1 VTLEQ
6 KIGQMV
12 LTGFRGLTVDDRSPI
27 VDDIRNGRVGGVIL
41 FDKDVALNS
50 DIRNIESPEQVKR
63 LNSKLQEYGE
73 GNLIISIDQEGG
85 LITRLKEKH
94 GFRPTASH
102 KLIGETDDRE
112 FTINQAAETAE
123 TLSAAGFNMNF
134 APVVDLNLN
143 PSNPVIAGFERS
155 ISDDVDVVVKHSAI
169 FVDELR
175 KKSILSALK
184 HFPGHGSSTEDSH
197 EGFVDVTNI
206 WQLRELST
214 FRDLIDIGK
223 TDVIMT
229 AHIFNSN
236 YDKRYPATLS
246 KGWLTGILR
255 YGLDFQGVIIT
266 DDMQMKA
273 ISKHFTLVES
283 IELTINAGTDILMF
297 ANNVDF
303 DEDIARKVNN
313 IILELVKTNRI
324 SEERINESYE
334 RIKLLKNKING

>member
-1 VTLEQ
+1 MTLEQ

-12 LTGFRGLTVDDRSPI
+12 LTGFRGLTVDDSSPI

>member
-1 VTLEQ
+1 MTLEQ

-12 LTGFRGLTVDDRSPI
+12 LTGFRGLTVDDSSPI
-27 VDDIRNGRVGGVIL
+27 VADIRSGRVGGVIL

-50 DIRNIESPEQVKR
+50 DVRNIESPEQVKR

-73 GNLIISIDQEGG
+73 GNLIISVDQEGG

-94 GFRPTASH
+94 GFDSTASH
-102 KLIGETDDRE
+102 QEMGNKNDKE
-112 FTINQAAETAE
+112 FTIGQVRKTAE
-123 TLSAAGFNMNF
+123 TLADTGFNMNF

-143 PSNPVIAGFERS
+143 PQNPVIGSFERS
-155 ISDDVDVVVKHSAI
+155 FSDDVETVVKHAATYI
-169 FVDELR
+169 DELR
-175 KKSILSALK
+175 RRGILSALK

-206 WQLRELST
+206 WQLKELSS
-214 FRDLIDIGK
+214 FRDLIDMDK
-223 TDVIMT
+223 ADVIMT

-236 YDKRYPATLS
+236 YDKKYPATLS

-255 YGLDFQGVIIT
+255 YGLEFEGVIIT

-283 IELTINAGTDILMF
+283 VELAINAGADILMF

-303 DEDIARKVNN
+303 DEDIARKVND
-313 IILELVKTNRI
+313 IILELVQNKRI
-324 SEERINESYE
+324 PAERIEESYA
-334 RIKLLKNKING
+334 RIKSLKRKING